1 MNLPILDAGHGPAL
15 VFAEHL
21 LCHQVLLSATA
32 ALATLPISLTLSLLY
47 LLCPIKILSQ
57 LLCCWR
63 VAPSFSYDS

>member
-21 LCHQVLLSATA
+21 LCP
-32 ALATLPISLTLSLLY
+32 LATLPVYLTLCLLY
-47 LLCPIKILSQ
+47 LLCQIKILSQ

-63 VAPSFSYDS
+63 LASSFSYDS